1 MAEEYKYYAFISYK
15 REDEKQA
22 KWLQNKLE
30 HYKLP
35 TVVRTENPSL
45 PETIYPIFR
54 DTTDLSG
61 GFLAG
66 AIEDALKSSKYLIV
80 VCSPRAAQSQW
91 VCKEV
96 QYFID
101 SGREK
106 YIIPFIIDGEP
117 NSKNIAEE
125 CFPENLRNL
134 SGEKEILGINISEMG
149 RDAAAIKVV
158 ARMFDLRFDTLWQR
172 YERSKKIK
180 RIQLYCLSLLVAI
193 IGLVVGAIFIYQNG
207 QISNKNVEIQN
218 QNKLLEIKNDSLKIA
233 FLNLA
238 KAKEDIEQR
247 NQALTKSRDSI
258 ISINSKLIESNI
270 FLDIERK
277 NVTKKTIEV
286 LKEQM
291 KLVAEQAESMYQ
303 DGRVF
308 PAYNYIKPFAEK
320 IINKE
325 YPYSPQIASL
335 INKIKWHL
343 SNEGFKVVNRAY
355 TTSSCG
361 DDTIFVSPN
370 LRYNVYEEKGRIY
383 LRDLWHATETLLPG
397 SGILCDVQFGNN
409 MLFYRG
415 PFDGKL
421 WHITDNKL
429 VGDVNWNGR
438 DWGYKLEDVLNYNVV
453 SVDDLI
459 YKYNIKNMRFVDV
472 NNEFFYVYDIDVFK
486 EEITKEMILSASQN
500 EILLDGKL
508 YFRVSLFNK
517 DDYVETNL
525 KPIKNIIKEE
535 INDTLNYKGVRY
547 ELISKKN
554 NKKLFWHRNEFEEKT
569 LLFNDMSKNNFI
581 ELYPFSNYNMGNG
594 IEYLDNAFIISNDE
608 ILYVA
613 GQGNHVVHNLVSNEI
628 REFKSRNRV
637 SSSHVGEYLVG
648 SILLNNDILCDIRL
662 CGQITLYHI
671 PTGLV
676 IDEYDTN
683 TEYFFIENQLNAI
696 IKIGNQTLCFV
707 FENNKYYMFEIQG
720 RYESLKSDI
729 KHIEDFLY
737 NSKYNDFDR

>member
-106 YIIPFIIDGEP
+106 YIIPFIIDGAP

-258 ISINSKLIESNI
+258 VSINSKLIESNI

-335 INKIKWHL
+335 LYKIRRYL
-343 SNEGFKVVNRAY
+343 SNRGFKIVDKAY
-355 TTSSCG
+355 MSYNDS
-361 DDTIFVSPN
+361 IYISPD
-370 LRYNVYEEKGRIY
+370 LRYNVYAKE
-383 LRDLWHATETLLPG
+383 
-397 SGILCDVQFGNN
+397 
-409 MLFYRG
+409 
-415 PFDGKL
+415 GK
-421 WHITDNKL
+421 
-429 VGDVNWNGR
+429 
-438 DWGYKLEDVLNYNVV
+438 
-453 SVDDLI
+453 
-459 YKYNIKNMRFVDV
+459 
-472 NNEFFYVYDIDVFK
+472 FYVYDFYNQLTSVLPGEERIDDIDVQFNENTIFYRGLASCYWYNFQDKKLENSGWYDYVNLEEYELPCRQKPNIIPFNIARGYDKNLDYLIEDVEHENKDSKLNDLYIFVSKSGK
-486 EEITKEMILSASQN
+486 EVVIG
-500 EILLDGKL
+500 DKL
-508 YFRVSLFNK
+508 YSSRYLDTTSDNVDL
-517 DDYVETNL
+517 NL
-525 KPIKNIIKEE
+525 RQMSQVNEE
-535 INDTLNYKGVRY
+535 PK
-547 ELISKKN
+547 SKKTIN
-554 NKKLFWHRNEFEEKT
+554 YNEYEYYLIDKKGY
-569 LLFNDMSKNNFI
+569 I
-581 ELYPFSNYNMGNG
+581 ELYKSNVDELLIKNLTNGTYKIFCPFPQYVISNGL
-594 IEYLDNAFIISNDE
+594 EYLETGYIISDSE
-608 ILYVA
+608 ILCIA
-613 GQGNHVVHNLVSNEI
+613 GQGQHCI
-628 REFKSRNRV
+628 
-637 SSSHVGEYLVG
+637 
-648 SILLNNDILCDIRL
+648 
-662 CGQITLYHI
+662 
-671 PTGLV
+671 
-676 IDEYDTN
+676 
-683 TEYFFIENQLNAI
+683 
-696 IKIGNQTLCFV
+696 
-707 FENNKYYMFEIQG
+707 
-720 RYESLKSDI
+720 
-729 KHIEDFLY
+729 
-737 NSKYNDFDR
+737 

>member
-1 MAEEYKYYAFISYK
+1 
-15 REDEKQA
+15 
-22 KWLQNKLE
+22 
-30 HYKLP
+30 
-35 TVVRTENPSL
+35 
-45 PETIYPIFR
+45 
-54 DTTDLSG
+54 
-61 GFLAG
+61 
-66 AIEDALKSSKYLIV
+66 
-80 VCSPRAAQSQW
+80 
-91 VCKEV
+91 
-96 QYFID
+96 
-101 SGREK
+101 
-106 YIIPFIIDGEP
+106 
-117 NSKNIAEE
+117 
-125 CFPENLRNL
+125 
-134 SGEKEILGINISEMG
+134 
-149 RDAAAIKVV
+149 
-158 ARMFDLRFDTLWQR
+158 
-172 YERSKKIK
+172 
-180 RIQLYCLSLLVAI
+180 
-193 IGLVVGAIFIYQNG
+193 
-207 QISNKNVEIQN
+207 
-218 QNKLLEIKNDSLKIA
+218 
-233 FLNLA
+233 
-238 KAKEDIEQR
+238 
-247 NQALTKSRDSI
+247 
-258 ISINSKLIESNI
+258 
-270 FLDIERK
+270 
-277 NVTKKTIEV
+277 
-286 LKEQM
+286 
-291 KLVAEQAESMYQ
+291 
-303 DGRVF
+303 
-308 PAYNYIKPFAEK
+308 
-320 IINKE
+320 
-325 YPYSPQIASL
+325 
-335 INKIKWHL
+335 
-343 SNEGFKVVNRAY
+343 
-355 TTSSCG
+355 
-361 DDTIFVSPN
+361 
-370 LRYNVYEEKGRIY
+370 
-383 LRDLWHATETLLPG
+383 
-397 SGILCDVQFGNN
+397 
-409 MLFYRG
+409 
-415 PFDGKL
+415 
-421 WHITDNKL
+421 
-429 VGDVNWNGR
+429 
-438 DWGYKLEDVLNYNVV
+438 
-453 SVDDLI
+453 
-459 YKYNIKNMRFVDV
+459 
-472 NNEFFYVYDIDVFK
+472 
-486 EEITKEMILSASQN
+486 MILSASQN

>member
-258 ISINSKLIESNI
+258 VSINSKLIESNI

-335 INKIKWHL
+335 LYKIRRYL
-343 SNEGFKVVNRAY
+343 SNRGFKIVDKAY
-355 TTSSCG
+355 MSYNDS
-361 DDTIFVSPN
+361 IYISPD
-370 LRYNVYEEKGRIY
+370 LRYNVYAEE
-383 LRDLWHATETLLPG
+383 
-397 SGILCDVQFGNN
+397 
-409 MLFYRG
+409 
-415 PFDGKL
+415 GK
-421 WHITDNKL
+421 
-429 VGDVNWNGR
+429 
-438 DWGYKLEDVLNYNVV
+438 
-453 SVDDLI
+453 
-459 YKYNIKNMRFVDV
+459 
-472 NNEFFYVYDIDVFK
+472 FYVYDFYNQLTSVLPGEERIEEIDVQFNENTIFYRGIGPCYWYNFQDKKLENSGWYDYVNLEEYELPCRQKPNIIPFNIARGYDENLDYLIEDVEHENKDSNLNDLYIFISKSGK
-486 EEITKEMILSASQN
+486 EVVIG
-500 EILLDGKL
+500 DKL
-508 YFRVSLFNK
+508 YSSRYLDTTSDNVDLNLRQMSP
-517 DDYVETNL
+517 VEP
-525 KPIKNIIKEE
+525 KSIKTINYNGEE
-535 INDTLNYKGVRY
+535 YYLIDKKG
-547 ELISKKN
+547 
-554 NKKLFWHRNEFEEKT
+554 H
-569 LLFNDMSKNNFI
+569 I
-581 ELYPFSNYNMGNG
+581 ELYQRYQMVSDELLIKNLNNHTYKTICPFFAYICSNGL
-594 IEYLDNAFIISNDE
+594 EYLETGYIISDSE
-608 ILYVA
+608 ILCVA
-613 GQGNHVVHNLVSNEI
+613 GQGQHCIYDINTNTRRKFQH
-628 REFKSRNRV
+628 RNNIAYCHAAEYVQGSGIINNNILYDVRV
-637 SSSHVGEYLVG
+637 SQ
-648 SILLNNDILCDIRL
+648 
-662 CGQITLYHI
+662 QITLYDI
-671 PTGLV
+671 KSGLV
-676 IDEYDTN
+676 INEYDVSPTYHLEGN
-683 TEYFFIENQLNAI
+683 YLCDVIKLGNNQLAFKFDNG
-696 IKIGNQTLCFV
+696 KYMLFTLHDRLQLMKLDI
-707 FENNKYYMFEIQG
+707 ERIDKYWE
-720 RYESLKSDI
+720 L
-729 KHIEDFLY
+729 
-737 NSKYNDFDR
+737 